1 MFGFGLLLVYSF
13 SPVLLQIVFL
23 PDRPLSIKS
32 RLPRASAKEK
42 HKEIFSEA
50 CVLEFAKALVHSL
63 TNSGQEEGK
72 QSSELPRM
80 KRIFWNLPLA
90 TQPPPPQQ
98 PNAAP
103 DGADSS
109 ALYSSCQGWKGGS
122 YNRLW
127 CGLDR
132 YPTQPGLLHLYY
144 STPKAVAALPS
155 PLFRRGPK
163 LSRLK
168 N

>member
-13 SPVLLQIVFL
+13 SPVLRQIVFL
-23 PDRPLSIKS
+23 PDRPLSVKS
-32 RLPRASAKEK
+32 MLPRRNTKRFFF
-42 HKEIFSEA
+42 FSEA
-50 CVLEFAKALVHSL
+50 CVLGFAKALVHSL
-63 TNSGQEEGK
+63 ANAGQEEGK

-90 TQPPPPQQ
+90 TQPLPPQQ
-98 PNAAP
+98 PSAAP

-127 CGLDR
+127 CRLDR
-132 YPTQPGLLHLYY
+132 DPRQPGLLHLYY